1 MRADISDL
9 VLLSGARP
17 ICGGSFLGAC
27 FTLGTSHGL
36 AKPMKNALFVLDR
49 HDPLVY
55 LKGLLLTIE
64 RSALYFSRISRGDAH
79 D

>member
-1 MRADISDL
+1 
-9 VLLSGARP
+9 
-17 ICGGSFLGAC
+17 
-27 FTLGTSHGL
+27 
-36 AKPMKNALFVLDR
+36 MKNALFVLDR
-49 HDPLVY
+49 HDRLVY

>member
-1 MRADISDL
+1 
-9 VLLSGARP
+9 
-17 ICGGSFLGAC
+17 
-27 FTLGTSHGL
+27 
-36 AKPMKNALFVLDR
+36 MKNALFVLDR

-55 LKGLLLTIE
+55 LKDLLLTIE